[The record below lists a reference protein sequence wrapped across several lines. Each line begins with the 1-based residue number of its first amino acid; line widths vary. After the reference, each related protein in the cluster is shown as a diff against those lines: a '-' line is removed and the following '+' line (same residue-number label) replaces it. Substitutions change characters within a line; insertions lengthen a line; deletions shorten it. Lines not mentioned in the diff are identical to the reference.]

1 MVRIGRQRVRCDWPS
16 VSCWPLPAHPETIP
30 DPASTSSTESSE
42 DIRSLRACPHLL
54 APCLMWPLSLLLLVG
69 LSACGPAS
77 SDPSPSLES
86 RASLSEPSESHPV
99 SQNSPSSH
107 NDPVKPA
114 ASLVPF
120 ASNQVSVPDQR
131 KAPAPMPGQKEA
143 PVPRPDRPVLPD
155 RTEPSLL
162 SSENHGFLSTM
173 NVWTQAGTPAS
184 VVALEDPNDDAS
196 IEEDAK
202 IERQNWDVAHEAERL
217 EDEKEQEETPG
228 ERKER

>member
-1 MVRIGRQRVRCDWPS
+1 MARAGVQRLTCSLSAVPRLQTS
-16 VSCWPLPAHPETIP
+16 P
-30 DPASTSSTESSE
+30 DPPSPAPPESSE
-42 DIRSLRACPHLL
+42 DMRSLQACPYLL
-54 APCLMWPLSLLLLVG
+54 APCLMWLLSLLLLVG

-86 RASLSEPSESHPV
+86 RASLSGPSESHPV

-120 ASNQVSVPDQR
+120 ASNHVSVPDQ
-131 KAPAPMPGQKEA
+131 KQAPAPMPGKKEA

-162 SSENHGFLSTM
+162 SSENTGFLSTM
-173 NVWTQAGTPAS
+173 NVWTQEGTQAS

>member
-1 MVRIGRQRVRCDWPS
+1 
-16 VSCWPLPAHPETIP
+16 
-30 DPASTSSTESSE
+30 
-42 DIRSLRACPHLL
+42 
-54 APCLMWPLSLLLLVG
+54 
-69 LSACGPAS
+69 
-77 SDPSPSLES
+77 
-86 RASLSEPSESHPV
+86 
-99 SQNSPSSH
+99 
-107 NDPVKPA
+107 
-114 ASLVPF
+114 
-120 ASNQVSVPDQR
+120 
-131 KAPAPMPGQKEA
+131 MPGQKEA

>member
-16 VSCWPLPAHPETIP
+16 VSCWPLPAHPETSP
-30 DPASTSSTESSE
+30 DPVSTSSTESSE
-42 DIRSLRACPHLL
+42 DMRSLRACPHLL

-86 RASLSEPSESHPV
+86 RASLSGPSESHPV

-120 ASNQVSVPDQR
+120 ASNHVSVPDQK
-131 KAPAPMPGQKEA
+131 KAPAPMSGQKEA

-162 SSENHGFLSTM
+162 SSENSGFLSTM
-173 NVWTQAGTPAS
+173 NVWTQEGTQAS

>member
-1 MVRIGRQRVRCDWPS
+1 MGVRMALAGVQRLRCSLSAVPR
-16 VSCWPLPAHPETIP
+16 LQ
-30 DPASTSSTESSE
+30 TSSDPPSPAPPESSE
-42 DIRSLRACPHLL
+42 DMRSLRACPHLL

-86 RASLSEPSESHPV
+86 RASLSGPSESHPV

-120 ASNQVSVPDQR
+120 ASNHVSVPDQK
-131 KAPAPMPGQKEA
+131 KAPAPMSGQKEA

-162 SSENHGFLSTM
+162 SSENSGFLSTM

>member
-77 SDPSPSLES
+77 SDPS
-86 RASLSEPSESHPV
+86 
-99 SQNSPSSH
+99 H

-162 SSENHGFLSTM
+162 SSENSGFLSTM
-173 NVWTQAGTPAS
+173 NVWTQEGTPAS

-202 IERQNWDVAHEAERL
+202 IERHNWDVAHEAERL
-217 EDEKEQEETPG
+217 EEEQEETPG

>member
-1 MVRIGRQRVRCDWPS
+1 MS
-16 VSCWPLPAHPETIP
+16 
-30 DPASTSSTESSE
+30 
-42 DIRSLRACPHLL
+42 
-54 APCLMWPLSLLLLVG
+54 
-69 LSACGPAS
+69 
-77 SDPSPSLES
+77 
-86 RASLSEPSESHPV
+86 
-99 SQNSPSSH
+99 
-107 NDPVKPA
+107 
-114 ASLVPF
+114 
-120 ASNQVSVPDQR
+120 
-131 KAPAPMPGQKEA
+131 GQKEA

-162 SSENHGFLSTM
+162 SSENSGFLSTM